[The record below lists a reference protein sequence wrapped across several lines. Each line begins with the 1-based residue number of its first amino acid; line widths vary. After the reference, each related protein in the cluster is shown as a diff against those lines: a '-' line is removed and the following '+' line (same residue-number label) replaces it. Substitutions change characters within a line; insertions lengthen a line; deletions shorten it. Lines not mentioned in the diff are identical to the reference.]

1 MRWLLGQVMQPI
13 TAEQSREQAAL
24 LASDTLF

>member
-13 TAEQSREQAAL
+13 TAEQSRDQAL
-24 LASDTLF
+24 LLVENTLF